1 MKQVFFCLFFILL
14 FACSKKQSE
23 DTVDLLSEPTI
34 KIDTLL
40 NGYEI
45 IWGMDFFP
53 NGDLIFNE
61 KKGNLYIRTVAGT
74 VREIKGLPAINNGGQ
89 GGFLDICVHPN
100 YVQNG
105 WIYCT
110 YAGFSRNGI
119 SEGSWNLARFKVLD
133 NKVSDWQILMVSN
146 SSNIWLGHYGSR
158 IVFDTKGYLFVS
170 VGEGGTTSYGGV
182 NSPNLN
188 AQNVQSTWGKVH
200 RVYDDGTVPLDNP
213 ILKGNAGPTS
223 IYSFGHRNPQGL
235 AINPAN
241 GDVWENE
248 HGPRG
253 GDELNIIKK
262 GANYGWPL
270 VSTGINYDGVIISNS
285 PFMDGIEPAIHTWS
299 PPSIIGPSGMTF
311 ISSNFFKK
319 WRGNLLISSLAYSY
333 LARCIIENNKVVN
346 EIKLLDGIGRVRNVK
361 QSPDGTIYVSV
372 EGPGRI
378 IRIKAE

>member
-1 MKQVFFCLFFILL
+1 MKQLFFAFFLISII
-14 FACSKKQSE
+14 ACSKKQSA
-23 DTVDLLSEPTI
+23 DTFDLISEPKI

-40 NGYEI
+40 SGYEI

-61 KKGNLYIRTVAGT
+61 KKGSLYIRTVAGNII
-74 VREIKGLPAINNGGQ
+74 EIKGLPTINTGAQ
-89 GGFLDICVHPN
+89 GGFLDLCIHPN
-100 YVQNG
+100 YLQNG

-110 YAGFSRNGI
+110 YAGLSRNGI
-119 SEGSWNLARFKVLD
+119 AEGSWNLARFKIL
-133 NKVSDWQILMVSN
+133 NNTVSDWQILMVSN
-146 SSNIWLGHYGSR
+146 SLNTWGGHYGSR
-158 IVFDTKGYLFVS
+158 IVFDSKGYLFVS

-223 IYSFGHRNPQGL
+223 IYSYGHRNPQGL
-235 AINPAN
+235 AINPNN
-241 GDVWENE
+241 GDLWESE

-270 VSTGINYDGVIISNS
+270 VSTGLNYDGTVISSN
-285 PFMDGIEPAIHTWS
+285 PLLDGIEPAIYTWT
-299 PPSIIGPSGMTF
+299 PSIAPCGMTF
-311 ISSNFFKK
+311 ITSNSFKK
-319 WRGNLLISSLAYSY
+319 WKGNLLVASLAYTY
-333 LARCIIENNKVVN
+333 LAKCVIENNKVVN
-346 EIKLLDGIGRVRNVK
+346 ETKLLDGIGRVRNVK
-361 QSPDGTIYVSV
+361 QAPDGSIYVSV

-378 IRIKAE
+378 IKIKSE